1 MLVRAGVR
9 HERINMEAAT
19 KLCSQKLRLTSS
31 VLLVIVI
38 LIICHA
44 QFSDDVRR
52 EPTVTIIHQTDPQ
65 G

>member
-1 MLVRAGVR
+1 MLVRGGVR

-31 VLLVIVI
+31 VLLAIVI

-44 QFSDDVRR
+44 QFSADIRE
-52 EPTVTIIHQTDPQ
+52 EPTVTIIHQTEPQ
-65 G
+65 R